1 MISVGW
7 RLLEASLFVLLAH
20 RVARHHIQ
28 GVNQPQIE
36 LFGEKLVLILNG
48 CKFPVIMPETAR
60 ESSGLPHDSI
70 APHRDNLKSS
80 GKFA

>member
-20 RVARHHIQ
+20 HVARHHI
-28 GVNQPQIE
+28 NQPQIE

-48 CKFPVIMPETAR
+48 CKFPVIMPETVR

-70 APHRDNLKSS
+70 APHKDNLKSS